1 MFKVLI
7 LIALIACVAL
17 AAKKEDKLIRFDL
30 KKIPDREFVAGI
42 LARAAKGIKPSY
54 KLKGSGSIVINDYEN
69 SQYYGEISLGML
81 IFYLYSLLFIYS
93 LLYSIIRNSWTII

>member
-93 LLYSIIRNSWTII
+93 LLYLITRNSWTII

>member
-81 IFYLYSLLFIYS
+81 IFYLHSLLFIYS

>member
-69 SQYYGEISLGML
+69 SQYYGEISLGIL
-81 IFYLYSLLFIYS
+81 SLTHS
-93 LLYSIIRNSWTII
+93 LT